1 MSIKDN
7 ILIDQTGRACLA
19 DFGLLRIV
27 SDGTNSTSSNSFL
40 QGGTCRWM
48 SPELLDPEKFDLKD
62 GRQTKRSDCY
72 ALGMVIYEVLSR
84 RLPFSRHH
92 KYAIIARILE
102 GERPGRPGGEEGT
115 WFTDDI
121 WSTLDC
127 CWRASPGDRP
137 SVKGV
142 LQCLEEA
149 SMSWTPP
156 SPHTAADPPTSLLG
170 RNSESSTEESTEE
183 DEVPPT
189 SEVISSRQSQELR
202 LKGDPNASNIYPSGS
217 RIFSSPSCRS

>member
-1 MSIKDN
+1 
-7 ILIDQTGRACLA
+7 
-19 DFGLLRIV
+19 
-27 SDGTNSTSSNSFL
+27 
-40 QGGTCRWM
+40 M

-72 ALGMVIYEVLSR
+72 ALGMVVYEVLSGR
-84 RLPFSRHH
+84 VPFSRHH

-115 WFTDDI
+115 WFTNNI
-121 WSTLDC
+121 WDTLDC
-127 CWRASPGDRP
+127 CWKASPGDRP

-156 SPHTAADPPTSLLG
+156 SSHTAAGPPTTNLLG

-183 DEVPPT
+183 DEVPLT
-189 SEVISSRQSQELR
+189 SEGISSRPSQESP
-202 LKGDPNASNIYPSGS
+202 LKGDKYEKEIYRSGS
-217 RIFSSPSCRS
+217 RIFSSSS